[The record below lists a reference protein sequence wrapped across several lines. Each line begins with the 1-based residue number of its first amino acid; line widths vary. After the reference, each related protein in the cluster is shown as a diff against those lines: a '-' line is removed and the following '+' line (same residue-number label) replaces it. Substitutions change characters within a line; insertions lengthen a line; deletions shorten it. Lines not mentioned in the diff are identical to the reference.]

1 MNEELVDINTQD
13 LNDLRML
20 TSCESNRELINKA
33 LGLVDYI
40 QANLDN
46 GKGYELYLYNED
58 TDTGKRIP
66 VPWIKGGK

>member
-13 LNDLRML
+13 LNDLRVL
-20 TSCESNRELINKA
+20 TSCESNSELINKA

-66 VPWIKGGK
+66 TPWINGGK